1 MTVENFSRELET
13 MKAVVLQL
21 KMSILEVRNSIDGF
35 KSTLDSKE
43 NVKKLEDGSENNIMT
58 K

>member
-21 KMSILEVRNSIDGF
+21 KISILDVRNSIDGF
-35 KSTLDSKE
+35 KSTLDSRE

-58 K
+58 E